1 MWTPKIHC
9 SYIENIFCYEKG
21 FVCFLHRDMTITL
34 ESYGKR
40 AAALPMKQPSYP
52 KRFNPTHEPY
62 NRKAIQLVP
71 VIRTITANLINFS
84 IRDICKI
91 NITHALSKV
100 QWHSADS
107 GKSWQSYNDTRMGV
121 QWSRRSV
128 VRIVILYL
136 YLFKIH

>member
-1 MWTPKIHC
+1 MKRAL
-9 SYIENIFCYEKG
+9 
-21 FVCFLHRDMTITL
+21 FVFLHRDMTITL

-52 KRFNPTHEPY
+52 KRFNPTHIPY

-71 VIRTITANLINFS
+71 VIRTITTNLINFS

-91 NITHALSKV
+91 NITHALTKV
-100 QWHSADS
+100 HWYSADS

-121 QWSRRSV
+121 PWARRSV
-128 VRIVILYL
+128 V
-136 YLFKIH
+136 